1 MALTSTVYNFEITLN
16 DADREVYETLS
27 LRVALHPSESME
39 HMLTRVLAYC
49 LEYEPG
55 IAFSKGGVSE
65 GDQPPVSIASPDGR
79 IKTWIDV
86 GLPDAERL
94 NKASKAA
101 ERVTVYTHRDP
112 ATLKRQTAGQ
122 RIHRAENIAV
132 VAIDRRFLEELVP
145 LIDRRTSLE
154 LTVTGGQLY
163 LTTGGQAL
171 SCTLTEHRL
180 EASDRPAPGSG
191 L

>member
-1 MALTSTVYNFEITLN
+1 MALSSTVYNFDIALN
-16 DADREVYETLS
+16 DADRDVYEVLS

-49 LEYEPG
+49 LEFEPG
-55 IAFSKGGVSE
+55 IAFSKGGVSD
-65 GDQPPVSIASPDGR
+65 GDQPPVSVSHPDGR
-79 IKTWIDV
+79 IKSWIDV

-101 ERVTVYTHRDP
+101 ERVAIYTHRDP
-112 ATLKRQTAGQ
+112 GTLKRQTAGQ
-122 RIHRAENIAV
+122 RIHRAEEITV

-145 LIDRRTSLE
+145 LIDRRTGLE

-171 SCTLTEHRL
+171 TSAISEHRL
-180 EASDRPAPGSG
+180 DATD
-191 L
+191 